1 MCLVSI
7 KLHFIGIFLVQLEI
21 PDVRVTQKGEDNHCQ
36 MARRHG
42 ENADVHSAAFPP
54 PSGPLWAAVIVNTG
68 GLSLKPK
75 LLFSRNRNGFCFVL
89 YALRRELRR

>member
-1 MCLVSI
+1 MSFKAMCLVSI

-42 ENADVHSAAFPP
+42 ENADVHSAAFLP
-54 PSGPLWAAVIVNTG
+54 PSDPLWAAV
-68 GLSLKPK
+68 
-75 LLFSRNRNGFCFVL
+75 RYNGERKTQHREL
-89 YALRRELRR
+89 YANDWRKKRLDN

>member
-7 KLHFIGIFLVQLEI
+7 KLHFIGICLVQLEI
-21 PDVRVTQKGEDNHCQ
+21 PDVHVTQKGEDNHCQ

-54 PSGPLWAAVIVNTG
+54 PSYPGQLWV
-68 GLSLKPK
+68 GLGVLKSFK
-75 LLFSRNRNGFCFVL
+75 LIYMITEKQPNLTSRL
-89 YALRRELRR
+89 E